1 MVSETTPLN
10 GKKKKK
16 KKKKRWISTRFEAA
30 KTPVKYLACLYSY
43 KCTPQSTWS
52 SSNKLLPFPL
62 LPSFVQKWLD
72 LGSPLLM
79 RREARELQQLNNRS
93 KSSSK
98 RRDISG
104 SSKHTAN
111 LTTIRIWDA
120 LCFLLFLPYLHLKT
134 ATGTSSMC
142 KWNAS

>member
-16 KKKKRWISTRFEAA
+16 KKKKKRWISTRFEAV

-72 LGSPLLM
+72 LGSTLM
-79 RREARELQQLNNRS
+79 RREARELLNNRS

-111 LTTIRIWDA
+111 LTTIRV
-120 LCFLLFLPYLHLKT
+120 
-134 ATGTSSMC
+134 
-142 KWNAS
+142 

>member
-10 GKKKKK
+10 GKKKK

-72 LGSPLLM
+72 LGSTLM

-111 LTTIRIWDA
+111 LTTIRV
-120 LCFLLFLPYLHLKT
+120 
-134 ATGTSSMC
+134 
-142 KWNAS
+142 

>member
-10 GKKKKK
+10 GKKK

-72 LGSPLLM
+72 LGSTLM
-79 RREARELQQLNNRS
+79 RREARELLNNRS

-111 LTTIRIWDA
+111 LTTIRVWDA

-134 ATGTSSMC
+134 ATGTSSIC